1 MQSKVKTLISRSV
14 VIWGFILLLLMIPA
28 CTRDSS
34 QGKIIVVTTNNIIA
48 DWAMHVGG
56 EKVEVHSLLA
66 AGVDPHTFQP
76 GAGDVAVVAK
86 ARVIFTIGLGLEGAW
101 LNRLLENA
109 AASPD
114 RVKTLGDQ
122 VNPLAA
128 PEEKQ
133 GIPAEDQA
141 RIFDPHFW
149 WDPLKAKIA
158 VDEIAHQLIIV
169 DPDNTGI
176 YTQNSDIYTDE
187 LNKLD
192 TRIKQNIMQIPTER
206 RKIVTSHETMQYFA
220 VHYGFEA
227 VGSIF
232 AGVTTEK
239 EPSPAEL
246 STLTKNIESLGVP
259 AIFTETTVNDRLARA
274 IATETGVRIVRLY
287 SDSLG
292 LPGSGADT
300 YIAMMDTDIKLIVDA
315 LE

>member
-1 MQSKVKTLISRSV
+1 MQGRVKTLVSRLAV
-14 VIWGFILLLLMIPA
+14 AWVFILLLLMISA
-28 CTRDSS
+28 CNKDSS
-34 QGKIIVVTTNNIIA
+34 PGKIIIVTTNNIIA
-48 DWAMHVGG
+48 DWIKHVGDK
-56 EKVEVHSLLA
+56 KVEVHSLLP

-76 GAGDVAVVAK
+76 GAGDIVIVAK

-114 RVKTLGDQ
+114 RVKTLGDL
-122 VNPLAA
+122 VDPLAA

-133 GIPAEDQA
+133 GNPEEDQYM
-141 RIFDPHFW
+141 ILDPHFW
-149 WDPLKAKIA
+149 WDPLRVKIA
-158 VDEIAHQLIIV
+158 VEEIAHQLTIA
-169 DPDNTGI
+169 DPENTGV
-176 YTQNSDIYTDE
+176 YSQNKARYMDE
-187 LNKLD
+187 LDELD
-192 TRIKQNIMQIPTER
+192 TRIKQDIMQIPTER

-220 VHYGFEA
+220 VRYGFEA

-232 AGVTTEK
+232 AGVTTEQ

-246 STLTKNIESLGVP
+246 SNLTNNIESLGVP

-292 LPGSGADT
+292 LPGSSADT
-300 YIAMMDTDIKLIVDA
+300 YIGLMDTDIKLIVDA
-315 LE
+315 LK